1 MGKTLLYAAAMAFYA
16 TLAVYVASELYYNQT
31 YWRLVLRKRRRSRWE
46 FLLWVERIVLVVLG
60 LVVILLTILK
70 S

>member
-1 MGKTLLYAAAMAFYA
+1 MNKTLLYITALAFYV
-16 TLAVYVASELYYNQT
+16 TLAIYVASELYYNQT

-46 FLLWVERIVLVVLG
+46 YLLWIERIVLVTLG
-60 LVVILLTILK
+60 IIVILLTVLK